1 MCEHRPKYKKLA
13 IFVKSLRNLCILIIM
28 KPFFKIKIWTYFS
41 KLLLGLL
48 MDQHEILQYTIIKLT
63 KKIVISNK
71 IV

>member
-1 MCEHRPKYKKLA
+1 M
-13 IFVKSLRNLCILIIM
+13 IIM

-48 MDQHEILQYTIIKLT
+48 MDQHEILQYPIIKLP

>member
-1 MCEHRPKYKKLA
+1 M
-13 IFVKSLRNLCILIIM
+13 IIM
-28 KPFFKIKIWTYFS
+28 KPFFKIKIWTCFS

-48 MDQHEILQYTIIKLT
+48 MDQHEILQYTIIKLP